1 MELLRIILG
10 ILFMAV
16 YVNFLVPAR
25 IALLVGIPITVLVI
39 LTYSKRIQ
47 RFYQRIEKRFM
58 RNLNERE
65 TEEAEAHAAENNLQL
80 KNSEMRSNMQ
90 AWDAHILEMELNPQ
104 ATSIGISLKN
114 LKWREQFGINIVY
127 IKRGEKIIHTP
138 GRDNRL
144 LPFDRVGILATD
156 EQIAAFK
163 PVFDA
168 REILGND
175 DTSID
180 DIVLQKI
187 RVDEHTQLKGLTIH
201 NSGIREKT
209 NGLVVGI
216 EKEKSRILNP
226 ESSTVLEWGDIIWI
240 VGNRKKMQQLIID

>member
-1 MELLRIILG
+1 
-10 ILFMAV
+10 
-16 YVNFLVPAR
+16 
-25 IALLVGIPITVLVI
+25 
-39 LTYSKRIQ
+39 
-47 RFYQRIEKRFM
+47 
-58 RNLNERE
+58 
-65 TEEAEAHAAENNLQL
+65 
-80 KNSEMRSNMQ
+80 MRSNMQ
-90 AWDAHILEMELNPQ
+90 ACDAHILEMDLNPQ